1 MTKRDFLTFQD
12 VSRAELTGLVD
23 QAIQLKKLTR
33 SRKCPSIMAKRVM
46 CLVFEKSSTRTRVS
60 FEVGMRHL
68 GGSSLYLNQD
78 MSQLGRGE
86 TYADTARVLSRYV
99 DVIVMRTFS
108 HTILQEMARHATV
121 PVINGLSDSYHPC
134 QVLADLVTMRER
146 GLNLQKS
153 VVAWVGDGNNMAHS
167 WMEASHL
174 LGFELR
180 VACPDGYG
188 VDAQIRSSLASAD
201 GITYTSDP
209 RVAVEGAHVI
219 NTDTWFSMGQEV
231 SENKR
236 AAFAPFQ
243 VNQALVRMARSDA
256 IVMHCLPAH
265 RGEEIT
271 DEVMDGVHSVVFDQ
285 AENRLFAQMA
295 VLELL
300 FSKKRTPPK
309 QKSKRRRK
317 KS

>member
-1 MTKRDFLTFQD
+1 MKRDFLTFQD
-12 VSRAELTGLVD
+12 VSEGELRLLIRR
-23 QAIQLKKLTR
+23 AIQLKKLTR
-33 SRKCPSIMAKRVM
+33 ARRAPQILKGRVM

-99 DVIVMRTFS
+99 DVIIMRTFS
-108 HTILQEMARHATV
+108 HTILQELAQHASI

-134 QVLADLVTMRER
+134 QVLADLVTMTEKKM
-146 GLNLQKS
+146 NIDKS
-153 VVAWVGDGNNMAHS
+153 VVSWVGDGNNMAHS
-167 WMEASHL
+167 WIEAAAL

-180 VACPDGYG
+180 IACPKGFA
-188 VDAQIRSSLASAD
+188 VDEKIRNAHAACSRIS
-201 GITYTSDP
+201 YTSDP
-209 RVAVEGAHVI
+209 VQAVTGSDAV
-219 NTDTWFSMGQEV
+219 NADTWFSMGQEV
-231 SENKR
+231 SEKKR

-243 VNQALVRMARSDA
+243 LNAKLMAHAKSSA

-271 DEVMDGVHSVVFDQ
+271 DAVMDGAQSVVFDQ

-300 FSKKRTPPK
+300 FAKKRIVK
-309 QKSKRRRK
+309 KKSK
-317 KS
+317 